1 MSENKIQVYKPFG
14 PSIAK
19 VTIPEDLIKKLNEY
33 VDKIILDENKS
44 KELDWGKRLAGNVKQ
59 EFKLEPKFCDKSGF
73 SNFLVKAVSKWIEL
87 SERKKITK
95 LEIISSWV
103 VRQFQNE
110 YNPVHHH
117 SGHVSGVGYLKVP
130 KNFGKTFQSSKKSN
144 ANGHLSLI
152 HGNRMFSSESV
163 FDIEPK
169 VGDFYFFPN
178 YLMHTV
184 YPFYESNEERRSI
197 SFNAKIDENIYN
209 VYGTSNL

>member
-95 LEIISSWV
+95 LEIVSSWV

-152 HGNRMFSSESV
+152 HGNRMFCSESV

>member
-19 VTIPEDLIKKLNEY
+19 VSIPEDLIKKLNEY

-44 KELDWGKRLAGNVKQ
+44 KELDWGKSLAGNVKQ
-59 EFKLEPKFCDKSGF
+59 EFKLEPNFCDKSGF

-87 SERKKITK
+87 SEKKRISK
-95 LEIISSWV
+95 FEIVSSWV

-130 KNFGKTFQSSKKSN
+130 KNFGKTFQSSKKAN

-152 HGNRMFSSESV
+152 HGNRMFNSESV

-209 VYGTSNL
+209 VYGTKNL

>member
-19 VTIPEDLIKKLNEY
+19 ATIPEDVIKKLNEY
-33 VDKIILDENKS
+33 VDKTILDENKL
-44 KELDWGKRLAGNVKQ
+44 KEFDYGKKLAGNVKQ
-59 EFKLEPKFCDKSGF
+59 EFRLEPSFCDKSGF

-87 SERKKITK
+87 SERKKITQ
-95 LEIISSWV
+95 LELISSWV

-130 KNFGKTFQSSKKSN
+130 KNFGKTFQSSKKTN

-169 VGDFYFFPN
+169 IGDFYFFPN

-184 YPFYESNEERRSI
+184 YPFYESNEERRSV
-197 SFNAKIDENIYN
+197 SFNARIDENIYN
-209 VYGTSNL
+209 VYGTSNQ

>member
-95 LEIISSWV
+95 LEIVSSWV

-209 VYGTSNL
+209 VYGTKNL

>member
-1 MSENKIQVYKPFG
+1 MSESKIQVFKPFG

-19 VTIPEDLIKKLNEY
+19 VTIPEDIIKKLNEY
-33 VDKIILDENKS
+33 VDKTIADEHKS
-44 KELDWGKRLAGNVKQ
+44 NELDWGKRLAGNVKQ
-59 EFKLEPKFCDKSGF
+59 EFRLEPNFCDKSGF
-73 SNFLVKAVSKWIEL
+73 SNFLVKSVSKWIEL

-95 LEIISSWV
+95 LEIVSSWI

-152 HGNRMFSSESV
+152 HGNRMFGSESV
-163 FDIEPK
+163 LDIEPK

-184 YPFYESNEERRSI
+184 YPFYESNEERRSV
-197 SFNAKIDENIYN
+197 SFNARIDEKIYN
-209 VYGTSNL
+209 VYGTSDQ

>member
-95 LEIISSWV
+95 LEIVTSWV

>member
-1 MSENKIQVYKPFG
+1 MPENKIQVYRPFG

-19 VTIPEDLIKKLNEY
+19 VIIPEDLIKKLNEY
-33 VDKIILDENKS
+33 VDKTILDENKS
-44 KELDWGKRLAGNVKQ
+44 KELDYGKKLAGNVKQ
-59 EFKLEPKFCDKSGF
+59 EFILEPNFCDKSGF
-73 SNFLVKAVSKWIEL
+73 SNFLAKGVSKWIEL

-95 LEIISSWV
+95 LEIVSSWV

-110 YNPVHHH
+110 YNPVHYH

-130 KNFGKTFQSSKKSN
+130 KNSGKTFQSSKRSN
-144 ANGHLSLI
+144 LNGHLSLI
-152 HGNRMFSSESV
+152 HGNRMFSSDSV

-178 YLMHTV
+178 YLMHSV